1 MINLTF
7 AITKSNKKCYYYKK
21 LWNIIFG

>member
-7 AITKSNKKCYYYKK
+7 TITKSNKKCYCYKM
-21 LWNIIFG
+21 LWNIIFS

>member
-7 AITKSNKKCYYYKK
+7 AITKSNKKCYCYKK